1 MKPRKI
7 VLPDTPVIR
16 MICIA
21 PDVDDDYDEIVYDYD
36 GEVSPSYEQ
45 VEDKR
50 GLNTP
55 EEEIVDTRI

>member
-1 MKPRKI
+1 MPTQALKPRKI

-21 PDVDDDYDEIVYDYD
+21 PDVDDDYD